1 MSECNLQEAH
11 IADIA
16 TLKSKVEGL
25 EVKMDKLDGIEKNLE
40 RLATLIEVQQEDRN
54 EQKIERKEQQKVL
67 SELTQTNIKTYEMI
81 DKLNTKIDST
91 DKKLDV
97 LKCEI
102 EETSSR
108 GMFNWI
114 DLITKKLIPVLLTSG
129 VIYSI
134 LKLSGKI

>member
-16 TLKSKVEGL
+16 KLKSKVEGL

>member
-67 SELTQTNIKTYEMI
+67 TELTQTNIKTYEMI